1 MKSIDFEESCLGFG
15 GLHEVMAI
23 LSRFKILFLDRPEG

>member
-15 GLHEVMAI
+15 GLREVMSI
-23 LSRFKILFLDRPEG
+23 SRFKVLFLDRPEG